1 MSKYKLID
9 IETDNSCNGEPE
21 EYENPADRFIIWA
34 IVHFVIDK
42 TNYSETVVF
51 DCGHVGNVPVWESL
65 PDSMIFVNE
74 EQDAFLN
81 DCLKK
86 AGEALEDLQKQL
98 AEND

>member
-1 MSKYKLID
+1 MNKYKLID
-9 IETDNSCNGEPE
+9 IRTDSFCHGKAE
-21 EYENPADRFIIWA
+21 EYENPADRFSVWA
-34 IVHFVIDK
+34 IVDFEIEQSG
-42 TNYSETVVF
+42 YSETVVF
-51 DCGHVGNVPVWESL
+51 SCAHQENVPVWQTL

-98 AEND
+98 AKDD